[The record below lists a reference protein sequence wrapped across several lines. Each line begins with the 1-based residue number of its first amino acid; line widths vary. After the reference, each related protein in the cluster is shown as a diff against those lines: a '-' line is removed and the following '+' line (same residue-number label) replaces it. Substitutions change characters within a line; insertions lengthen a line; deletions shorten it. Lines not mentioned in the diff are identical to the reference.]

1 MLNWGVRGAH
11 LCQFREFGEE
21 AEIAVVAVF
30 EGNGWAGWRV
40 EGVDALDVHVSNC
53 VHQLTSLHV
62 DEKTKVTEEVGSVVD
77 GS

>member
-1 MLNWGVRGAH
+1 MVNDIVLNWGVRGAH

-40 EGVDALDVHVSNC
+40 EGVDALDVTC
-53 VHQLTSLHV
+53 M
-62 DEKTKVTEEVGSVVD
+62 
-77 GS
+77 